1 MKIIKLGAVNST
13 NEYLKKYINNNCI
26 KTSHIVYTFNQKK
39 GKGQRGKIWHSDPGK
54 NLAFSMCFF
63 PKNIKAINQFSIN
76 MLVSLFI
83 INILKSLK
91 IPDLKI
97 KWPNDILSGVKK
109 ICGILNEVK
118 VKGNR
123 IENIIIGFGININQ
137 ENFENLPNASSLKL
151 INQINYDL
159 HSLVGLI
166 IQDLKKNDYLRFKS
180 KLNIK
185 KISRIY
191 HKNLYGTDTFINFKD
206 SDNKIFQAKIVSVG
220 ENGIMKI
227 NTSTGK
233 FESYNFQ
240 EIQMILN

>member
-1 MKIIKLGAVNST
+1 MKIIKLDAVNST
-13 NEYLKKYINNNCI
+13 NEYLKKYIIDNCI
-26 KTSHIVYTFNQKK
+26 KTSHVVYSFNQTK
-39 GKGQRGKIWHSDPGK
+39 GKGQRGKTWHSDSGK
-54 NLAFSMCFF
+54 NLAFSVCFF
-63 PKNIKAINQFSIN
+63 PKNLKVKNQFSIN

-91 IPDLKI
+91 IPELKI
-97 KWPNDILSGVKK
+97 KWPNDILSGEKK

-118 VKGNR
+118 IKGNK

-151 INQINYDL
+151 ISKINYNLD
-159 HSLVGLI
+159 SFVSLI
-166 IQDLKKNDYLRFKS
+166 IQSLKKNDYLKFKS
-180 KLNIK
+180 ELKIK

-191 HKNLYGTDTFINFKD
+191 HKKLYGTDAFINFKNLD
-206 SDNKIFQAKIVSVG
+206 DKIFKAKIVSVG
-220 ENGIMKI
+220 ENGIIRIK
-227 NTSTGK
+227 TCTGK